1 MIQYTGVDYKAERV
15 PPVSGV
21 NLFFFLLYSQEST
34 PADPRPRRRALGLGW
49 SDPRLRIV
57 LDLGTANRV

>member
-34 PADPRPRRRALGLGW
+34 PTDPRPLRRSPVAPQIL
-49 SDPRLRIV
+49 RLRLV
-57 LDLGTANRV
+57 